1 MRRVLL
7 TVFAVL
13 AISVVLPVA
22 IASAYIYRVYFSNL
36 DFVDSVLATLPQG
49 EARPPADFTRVVFAL
64 DADSFESWVARS
76 FVVDTCPDGA
86 PVLEWHARNAIW
98 GALLPR
104 RLSQEQLVSLYA
116 HYLQFEGGRGLTY
129 GSQRYFSQDPESL
142 TKRQIVE
149 LLVISRAPGFYSPT
163 KNRDRLDQAVERAMT
178 QLARPAA

>member
-116 HYLQFEGGRGLTY
+116 HYLQFEGG
-129 GSQRYFSQDPESL
+129 
-142 TKRQIVE
+142 